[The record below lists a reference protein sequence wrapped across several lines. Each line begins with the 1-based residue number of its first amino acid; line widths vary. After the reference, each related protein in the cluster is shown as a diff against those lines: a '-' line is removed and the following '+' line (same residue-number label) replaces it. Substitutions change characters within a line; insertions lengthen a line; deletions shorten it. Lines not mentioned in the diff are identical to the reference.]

1 MVNPLSGQ
9 ENFVENINFS
19 VFLNFLGNVSFSYST
34 KSKPFVKLIEVSI
47 PSASLL
53 PKDEFKT
60 IRSTNIEILCL
71 VFLFN
76 SGTLSI
82 SYYLSSIL
90 IFLKPL
96 FL

>member
-1 MVNPLSGQ
+1 MVNPLSGH

-19 VFLNFLGNVSFSYST
+19 VFLNFLGNISFSYST
-34 KSKPFVKLIEVSI
+34 NNKPLVKLIDVSI

-53 PKDEFKT
+53 PNDEFKI
-60 IRSTNIEILCL
+60 IRSTNIEISWL

-76 SGTLSI
+76 YGALSI
-82 SYYLSSIL
+82 SYNLSSIL